1 MGKKIDAA
9 QTVKEFC
16 NAWFALGEPLR
27 AAEFLDSDVR
37 FVGAGDREYAH
48 GKQEMLD
55 YIRRDT
61 GKAEHAFYPAVT
73 VIYEQPLSD
82 VLLSLFCRLELKSE
96 VYAWQMGGYF
106 TLERKEE
113 QWKIRNI
120 CLSDTGGSHEELLH
134 IYNNIPGAVFRCRF
148 DEFFSVIEA
157 NDGLFE
163 FLGYT
168 RQEFAAMGNRMSS
181 VI

>member
-61 GKAEHAFYPAVT
+61 GKAEHAF
-73 VIYEQPLSD
+73 
-82 VLLSLFCRLELKSE
+82 
-96 VYAWQMGGYF
+96 
-106 TLERKEE
+106 
-113 QWKIRNI
+113 
-120 CLSDTGGSHEELLH
+120 
-134 IYNNIPGAVFRCRF
+134 
-148 DEFFSVIEA
+148 
-157 NDGLFE
+157 
-163 FLGYT
+163 
-168 RQEFAAMGNRMSS
+168 
-181 VI
+181 